1 MNSHD
6 LTDRTPDV
14 TGASQGIGLT
24 VASCMLASGVK
35 VAIRDREGSPP
46 IVFRVSALARRIVTL
61 RCALMEIASI

>member
-14 TGASQGIGLT
+14 TGAGQGIGLT

-46 IVFRVSALARRIVTL
+46 TVF
-61 RCALMEIASI
+61 